1 MTTPSPRYEFTDE
14 RNQMIGSLAGKM
26 KFVGFFAILAGV
38 INLIMAIL
46 LVAAIYQDRIPEE
59 WKTKTSEY
67 LQQVRDK
74 LPESVRQQA
83 EQYSLDRL
91 PPNHQ
96 LWGITINTL
105 AIGVFLLLLG
115 AWTRSAG
122 ESFQKIVKTRGS
134 DMSHLM
140 DGVASLDGMY
150 SIFYWILVLLL
161 SVGAISLGLAVYKSF
176 WG

>member
-1 MTTPSPRYEFTDE
+1 MTTTPRYEFTE
-14 RNQMIGSLAGKM
+14 EQNQLIGSLADKM

-38 INLIMAIL
+38 INLIMALL

-74 LPESVRQQA
+74 LPENVRQQA

-91 PPNHQ
+91 PPNNQ

-134 DMSHLM
+134 DVSHLM
-140 DGVASLDGMY
+140 DGMSSLHGMY

-161 SVGAISLGLAVYKSF
+161 LVGAISLGVVLYKNYWS
-176 WG
+176 

>member
-1 MTTPSPRYEFTDE
+1 MATPTPRYEFTDE
-14 RNQMIGSLAGKM
+14 QNQMIGSLAGKM

-74 LPESVRQQA
+74 LPDSVRQQA

-91 PPNHQ
+91 PPSPKR
-96 LWGITINTL
+96 NTANDPEQEMNRPVSPGTPIHNARIWTCCVL
-105 AIGVFLLLLG
+105 RLLDL
-115 AWTRSAG
+115 TRTHSGGSRAG
-122 ESFQKIVKTRGS
+122 TRR
-134 DMSHLM
+134 LR
-140 DGVASLDGMY
+140 
-150 SIFYWILVLLL
+150 LL
-161 SVGAISLGLAVYKSF
+161 SVTGFPVSPRPRLAEFTVPD
-176 WG
+176 